1 MYIFDENAKKKI
13 IDDICFLKYLKY
25 EYFIS
30 SNCPSIGVE

>member
-1 MYIFDENAKKKI
+1 MKTRKKKI